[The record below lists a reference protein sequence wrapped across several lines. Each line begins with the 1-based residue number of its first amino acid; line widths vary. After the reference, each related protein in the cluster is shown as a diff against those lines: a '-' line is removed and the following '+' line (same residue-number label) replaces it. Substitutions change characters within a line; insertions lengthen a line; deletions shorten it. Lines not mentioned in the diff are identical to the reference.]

1 MFQQSTEQIF
11 NAFGVSGTYESEE
24 DFTEREI
31 TILVDNRGVE
41 FDEGS
46 RIRIKTAEIRIQRSK
61 VDNVQIDDMIT
72 FDNVQYQVSEILGY
86 DAYEWWLSLSE
97 DISA

>member
-1 MFQQSTEQIF
+1 MFQQATEQIF
-11 NAFGVSGTYESEE
+11 NAFGVLGTYESEE

-31 TILVDNRGVE
+31 TILVDSRGVE

-46 RIRIKTAEIRIQRSK
+46 RIRMRTAEVKVQRSE

-72 FDNVQYQVSEILGY
+72 FDSVQYQVSEILGY
-86 DAYEWWLSLSE
+86 DDYEWWLSLSE
-97 DISA
+97 DISV

>member
-1 MFQQSTEQIF
+1 MFQQATEQIF

-31 TILVDNRGVE
+31 TILVDSRGVE

-46 RIRIKTAEIRIQRSK
+46 RIRMRTAEVKVQRSE

-72 FDNVQYQVSEILGY
+72 FDSVQYQVSEILGY
-86 DAYEWWLSLSE
+86 DDYEWWLSLSE
-97 DISA
+97 DISV